1 MMEFIEPTDLDLDG
15 LFRQLGIADYT
26 YIQTASFMER
36 LEQYRSELLTRIEHI
51 HGNGKSVDT
60 STGLRKDFGEQNA
73 K

>member
-60 STGLRKDFGEQNA
+60 SAGLCESDLQQTAN
-73 K
+73 